1 MAGLEA
7 GADDFLTKPVDEVT
21 LLARVR
27 SLIRARDTVRELRER
42 GEYGAGHGFA
52 EALAGFEAKAAR
64 AASRSW
70 RREHWGRRLEDG
82 ARRQGGRRRARR
94 APRGRIDRGDRRR
107 SRGEGADVF
116 VISADLAQR
125 NEGLRLLSDL
135 RSRPATRHA
144 ATLMVLPEGDTERA
158 AIALDL
164 GASDIL
170 YAPVDTQELA
180 IRIRA
185 QLDRKR
191 QGRQAAR
198 QRPRGLELA
207 VTDSLTG
214 LHNRRYGLYRLQQ
227 MMAGPGKGVAVMML
241 DLDHFK
247 GVNDKRGHAAG
258 TRCCDGSA
266 SVCAQNCAPAIC
278 WRASGG
284 GVARCPFGHRLRHR
298 AWIVPNACAAG
309 HR

>member
-1 MAGLEA
+1 
-7 GADDFLTKPVDEVT
+7 
-21 LLARVR
+21 
-27 SLIRARDTVRELRER
+27 
-42 GEYGAGHGFA
+42 
-52 EALAGFEAKAAR
+52 
-64 AASRSW
+64 
-70 RREHWGRRLEDG
+70 
-82 ARRQGGRRRARR
+82 
-94 APRGRIDRGDRRR
+94 
-107 SRGEGADVF
+107 
-116 VISADLAQR
+116 
-125 NEGLRLLSDL
+125 
-135 RSRPATRHA
+135 
-144 ATLMVLPEGDTERA
+144 MVLPEGDTERA

-227 MMAGPGKGVAVMML
+227 MMARPGKGVAVMML

-247 GVNDKRGHAAG
+247 AVNDQHGHAAG
-258 TRCCDGSA
+258 DEVLRRLSQRLRAELRTGDLLARIGGEELLVALADTDYA
-266 SVCAQNCAPAIC
+266 TAHDCAE
-278 WRASGG
+278 
-284 GVARCPFGHRLRHR
+284 RLRHR
-298 AWIVPNACAAG
+298 IAEAPFAVGDGGPSIAVTMSVGLALADNSAMETAEAVIARADRALYTAKSLGRDRVMLADGVNAA
-309 HR
+309 